1 MSTTNNSTTFNT
13 KEDIAFTEMFNRS
26 GLKHLIVAH
35 QQTTDYMG
43 TVANIYNPMIY
54 TLPKEVIAPT
64 KEEKAVLAR
73 MLRREKEM
81 MGKIRRLIEAADRD
95 CNELLSELGFKNP
108 WAAGWNDEWGN
119 AAQPQAPQTPQANKN
134 NDGANDNAEAN

>member
-1 MSTTNNSTTFNT
+1 MSTANNSTAVDT

-35 QQTTDYMG
+35 QQTNDYMG
-43 TVANIYNPMIY
+43 MVANIYNPMIY

-64 KEEKAVLAR
+64 KEEKAVLAK

-81 MGKIRRLIEAADRD
+81 MGKIKRLIEAADRD
-95 CNELLSELGFKNP
+95 CDELLSELGFENP
-108 WAAGWNDEWGN
+108 WATGLNDEWGN
-119 AAQPQAPQTPQANKN
+119 TAQPQAPQAPQANKN
-134 NDGANDNAEAN
+134 DDGANNNAEAN